1 MKKYNPKSLFKSI
14 WISVFILTVFIW
26 FYPVNISILRYFLV
40 LALPFLLCG
49 SSFFIWKRRE
59 IRYLPFVIASIIII
73 FIFIPGKQA
82 DKGRLKAQYAKCLE
96 KYEGVRYIWGGETIL
111 GIDCSGLVRKG
122 LIDALFHEGIT
133 TLNPALIRNSLFL
146 WWNDCSA
153 KSLKDGYRNLTTPLF
168 DAKSVNSIKPEQLE
182 PCDIAVTSDGIHVL
196 AYLGNNEWIEADPG
210 IRKVIKAE
218 TPVKDNSWFDVKVK
232 VLRWDILK

>member
-1 MKKYNPKSLFKSI
+1 MKKYNPESIFKSL

-26 FYPVNISILRYFLV
+26 FYPINISILRYFLV

-49 SSFFIWKRRE
+49 LSFFIWKRKS
-59 IRYLPFVIASIIII
+59 IRFLPFVIALIIIV
-73 FIFIPGKQA
+73 FISIPGRTG
-82 DKGRLKAQYAKCLE
+82 DKGRLRIQYVKCLV

-122 LIDALFHEGIT
+122 LIDALFQEGIK
-133 TLNPALIRNSLFL
+133 TLNSALIRNSLYL

-153 KSLKDGYRNLTTPLF
+153 KSLKEGYRNFATPLF
-168 DAKSVNSIKPEQLE
+168 DAESVNSIKLGQLE
-182 PCDIAVTSDGIHVL
+182 MGDIAVTSDGIHVL

-218 TPVKDNSWFDVKVK
+218 TPVKGNAWFDVRVK
-232 VLRWDILK
+232 ILRWNILK